1 MGVSFRTIKKAIQTV
16 RFVGYHRPM
25 DGEAVNHGMYLAG
38 LNYGKRISNEWSL
51 FLPVV
56 HVVFVV
62 VVGGSVVVGGCVVAG
77 GCVVVGGSVVV
88 GGCVVTGGCVVV
100 GGSVVIDGSVVEGC
114 VVDVSEEK
122 QKQRFFESMGF

>member
-1 MGVSFRTIKKAIQTV
+1 M
-16 RFVGYHRPM
+16 GYHRPL
-25 DGEAVNHGMYLAG
+25 DREAVNHGMCLAG

-56 HVVFVV
+56 VFVV
-62 VVGGSVVVGGCVVAG
+62 VEGC
-77 GCVVVGGSVVV
+77 CVVVPGSVVV

-100 GGSVVIDGSVVEGC
+100 GGSVVIDGSVVKSC

>member
-1 MGVSFRTIKKAIQTV
+1 M
-16 RFVGYHRPM
+16 GYHRPL
-25 DGEAVNHGMYLAG
+25 DREAVNHGMCLAG

-56 HVVFVV
+56 VFVV
-62 VVGGSVVVGGCVVAG
+62 VEGGCVVVG
-77 GCVVVGGSVVV
+77 VFVVVGGSVVV

>member
-1 MGVSFRTIKKAIQTV
+1 M
-16 RFVGYHRPM
+16 GYHRPL
-25 DGEAVNHGMYLAG
+25 DREAVNHGMCLAG

-56 HVVFVV
+56 VFVVVEGCCVVVPGSVVVGVFVV
-62 VVGGSVVVGGCVVAG
+62 VVF
-77 GCVVVGGSVVV
+77 VVV
-88 GGCVVTGGCVVV
+88 GGCVVTRGCVVV
-100 GGSVVIDGSVVEGC
+100 GGSVVIDGSVVKSC

>member
-1 MGVSFRTIKKAIQTV
+1 M
-16 RFVGYHRPM
+16 GYHGPLDR
-25 DGEAVNHGMYLAG
+25 EAVNHGMCLAG
-38 LNYGKRISNEWSL
+38 LNYGKRISNKWSL

-56 HVVFVV
+56 VFVV
-62 VVGGSVVVGGCVVAG
+62 VEG
-77 GCVVVGGSVVV
+77 GCVVVAGSVDVGAFVVVGSSVVV

>member
-1 MGVSFRTIKKAIQTV
+1 M
-16 RFVGYHRPM
+16 GYHRPL
-25 DGEAVNHGMYLAG
+25 DREAVNHGMCLAG

-56 HVVFVV
+56 VFVV
-62 VVGGSVVVGGCVVAG
+62 VEGGCVVVAGSVVVGVF
-77 GCVVVGGSVVV
+77 VVVGGSVVV

-122 QKQRFFESMGF
+122 QKQRFYESMGF